1 MDPLSVPPRWIAASI
16 ARPSCSPAFAG
27 ASTPFGGFGV
37 VKNQI
42 KNTTRPMAADAAL
55 IDERLPVLFINTRE
69 EGAGGLT
76 NFRHT
81 GQSAGRLNLRANF
94 HFGRTRRT
102 PHLPH
107 FSHLRHLPHLTTPA
121 NPLAQPYKR

>member
-42 KNTTRPMAADAAL
+42 KNTTRPMAADADAA
-55 IDERLPVLFINTRE
+55 INTRE